1 MSVLKEEK
9 HNPDFLTGRM
19 GDFCREHDLLQP
31 DADNIQRI
39 PFLIKG
45 RIRVPDRIN
54 IDTIKQVFAAQAAE
68 RSLSA
73 ATVTHVRIG
82 NVQVTR
88 EPVIDRVSM
97 TNTGEYVYSVMPVFE
112 PAEVIEKDLN
122 MLCRDLYNM
131 PFDGVLDLI
140 GGIREVFAESRAFLN
155 YLRDV
160 TVRTAILPDK
170 WHQAG
175 FDTIELLLDETMARQ
190 MVDRDLSAWNIPGT
204 HFLDGWVPLE
214 EATVFPAPV
223 NLMVTEIFRDPDK
236 IWQSRVPVMRAMP
249 TRQLHITAGNAPQIP
264 FFSALRAI
272 LTKSPAVVKSPYGAT
287 MPGAMLA
294 LAMAVSRPEHPITK
308 NLSIVYWP
316 GGDETIESA
325 FFFPES
331 FDRIVVWGAPDAVES
346 VKKRA
351 VFTKVLTFNPRY
363 GLTLIGRE
371 AFGHDLDVLA
381 ARTAADSLVA
391 NQKACIASQI
401 HYVEGDDDQL
411 QAYAEALRQAL
422 ALFDDYASNYIEPY
436 FEGEIKRLMRGML
449 VDADWY
455 VNKRDGK
462 FTSGVIVV
470 KREFP
475 LSCLTMQRMVIVRQV
490 ASLTDVLPYL
500 HHGVSTVSIFPP
512 EQKEQLRDAVAAAGV
527 SNIVDAGQSGTI
539 FSGQSHDGMMVLTE
553 LVDWKNG

>member
-1 MSVLKEEK
+1 MDDLKEK
-9 HNPDFLTGRM
+9 QNTQDFLTGRM
-19 GDFCREHDLLQP
+19 GEICREHNLLQP
-31 DADNIQRI
+31 DANNIQRI

-45 RIRVPDRIN
+45 DIRVPERIN
-54 IDTIKQVFAAQAAE
+54 IDTIKQVFAAKEAN
-68 RSLSA
+68 RSVSA
-73 ATVTHVRIG
+73 AVTHVRTG

-88 EPVIDRVSM
+88 EPVIDRVTM
-97 TNTGEYVYSVMPVFE
+97 TNTGDYVYSVMPVFE
-112 PAEVIEKDLN
+112 AAEVIEKDLG

-131 PFDGVLDLI
+131 PFDGVIDLMR
-140 GGIREVFAESRAFLN
+140 GIREVFAESRSLLD
-155 YLRDV
+155 YVKDV

-175 FDTIELLLDETMARQ
+175 FDTIELLLDETVARQ
-190 MVDRDLSAWNIPGT
+190 MVDRDLCTWDIPGSR
-204 HFLDGWVPLE
+204 FLDGWVPLE
-214 EATVFPAPV
+214 DASVLPAPV
-223 NLMVTEIFRDPDK
+223 NLMATEIFKDPDK
-236 IWQSRVPVMRAMP
+236 VWQPRVPVMRAMP

-264 FFSALRAI
+264 FFSALRAV
-272 LTKSPAVVKSPYGAT
+272 LTKSPAVIKSPYGAT
-287 MPGAMLA
+287 MPGALLA
-294 LAMAVSRPEHPITK
+294 LALVAARPDHPVTK

-316 GGDETIESA
+316 GGDEAIESA
-325 FFFPES
+325 FFMPES

-363 GLTLIGRE
+363 GLTMIGKE
-371 AFGHDLDVLA
+371 AFGNDLNVLA
-381 ARTAADSLVA
+381 AKTVADSLVA

-411 QAYAEALRQAL
+411 QAYAEALQQAL
-422 ALFDDYASNYIEPY
+422 ALFDDYAPNYIEPF

-449 VDADWY
+449 IDADWY

-462 FTSGVIVV
+462 FASGVIVV

-490 ASLTDVLPYL
+490 QSLSDALPYL

-512 EQKEQLRDAVAAAGV
+512 DRKEQLRDAVATAGV
-527 SNIVDAGQSGTI
+527 SNVLDVGQSGTI